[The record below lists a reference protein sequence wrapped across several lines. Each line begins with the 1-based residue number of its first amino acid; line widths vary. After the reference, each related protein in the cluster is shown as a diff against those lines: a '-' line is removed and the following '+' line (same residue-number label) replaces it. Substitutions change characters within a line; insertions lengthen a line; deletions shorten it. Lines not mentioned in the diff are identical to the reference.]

1 VSRYDE
7 LVELINRYSYEYHS
21 LDTPTVSD
29 AVYDGLFDELKAIE
43 AAQPELIRPDSP
55 SQRVGNTLLEA
66 FQKVQHSSRMLSLND
81 VFSVDEVKKW
91 IERMEKLLPGKHFE
105 YFVDLKMDGLACA
118 LIYHDG
124 ALVQAITRGDSYV
137 GEDVT
142 ANVRTI
148 RNVPLTLH
156 GTEFARGRVEVR
168 GEIIMYKRDFEAL
181 NRQRTAR
188 GEAAYANPRNLAA
201 GTIRQ
206 LDPRLVA
213 DQLKD
218 TNYAIR
224 GTASL
229 VLQKIDMNVDD
240 IDVVGD
246 SKMALACNEIFKEY
260 LIKPVAY
267 SESPKFKSYFGQFE
281 INGIKIEIMGDW
293 QIKNPKGEW
302 LSVPVQRT
310 QVDGIW
316 LTTIDTEIAMFTAMG
331 RWTVYSFQ
339 RTR

>member
-91 IERMEKLLPGKHFE
+91 IERMEKLLPGKRFE

-156 GTEFARGRVEVR
+156 GTEFARGLYEVM
-168 GEIIMYKRDFEAL
+168 EITDAIRQMILDRAPAKAL
-181 NRQRTAR
+181 KAQSMKQGMLTLRMCAIRK
-188 GEAAYANPRNLAA
+188 LLA
-201 GTIRQ
+201 GTTTVEELLR
-206 LDPRLVA
+206 V
-213 DQLKD
+213 
-218 TNYAIR
+218 
-224 GTASL
+224 TAS
-229 VLQKIDMNVDD
+229 DVD
-240 IDVVGD
+240 
-246 SKMALACNEIFKEY
+246 
-260 LIKPVAY
+260 
-267 SESPKFKSYFGQFE
+267 
-281 INGIKIEIMGDW
+281 
-293 QIKNPKGEW
+293 
-302 LSVPVQRT
+302 T
-310 QVDGIW
+310 
-316 LTTIDTEIAMFTAMG
+316 
-331 RWTVYSFQ
+331 
-339 RTR
+339 